1 MGKFKTLALAFLLA
15 APSVGVASGS
25 FAQAAPSDGYMAESA
40 IMGAGSSAQRIGSLR
55 DVPSVGVIRL
65 DFRNLP
71 RLGNDSGPDVSEFR
85 ILAAKQARGIQR
97 LRAALAA
104 NPVTRRVLAARGIAI
119 DRVVGVKVSS
129 NGSLRFYL
137 L

>member
-1 MGKFKTLALAFLLA
+1 MDNFKSLALAFLLA
-15 APSVGVASGS
+15 ALPAGVASGS
-25 FAQAAPSDGYMAESA
+25 FAQVSSSDSYMAESA
-40 IMGAGSSAQRIGSLR
+40 IMGAGSSARRVGSLR

-71 RLGNDSGPDVSEFR
+71 RLRNDSTPDVSEFR
-85 ILAAKQARGIQR
+85 ILAAKQTRGIRR

-104 NPVTRRVLAARGIAI
+104 NPVTREVLASRGIAI
-119 DRVVGVKVSS
+119 DRVVGVKISS
-129 NGSLRFYL
+129 NGSLRLYL

>member
-1 MGKFKTLALAFLLA
+1 MGNFKSLALAFLLA
-15 APSVGVASGS
+15 ALPAGAASGS
-25 FAQAAPSDGYMAESA
+25 FAQVTSSDSYMAESA
-40 IMGAGSSAQRIGSLR
+40 IMGAGSNAERVASLR

-71 RLGNDSGPDVSEFR
+71 RRRNDSVPDVSEFR
-85 ILAAKQARGIQR
+85 ILATKQARGIRR

-104 NPVTRRVLAARGIAI
+104 NPVTRQVLASRGIAI

-129 NGSLRFYL
+129 NGSLRLYL